1 SGCKANTD
9 GYGLTMK
16 QSVRVPRPCLKS
28 MAKCVAKVETGAITG
43 LSFIA
48 GNDVSLHL
56 DGAPDSLHQGRRLV
70 LEHLLPAF
78 LQPCEKFRITE
89 QTVFRDLCIASTHLP
104 YWQSREHFCVGENE
118 ARLMEGPD

>member
-1 SGCKANTD
+1 MRSNTRCGLWRAKLQLLRQSGCKANTD

-16 QSVRVPRPCLKS
+16 QAVGVPRPCLES
-28 MAKCVAKVETGAITG
+28 MAKCVAKVEKGAITG
-43 LSFIA
+43 LSLIA
-48 GNDVSLHL
+48 GNDVGLHL
-56 DGAPDSLHQGRRLV
+56 DGAPDSLHQGGWLV

-104 YWQSREHFCVGENE
+104 
-118 ARLMEGPD
+118 